1 MECVKSTCALKTG
14 IIGFR
19 EVLMLHMNE
28 FLVFQ
33 KIGIQKEFVVN
44 EMEEAF
50 ESGNIEKID

>member
-1 MECVKSTCALKTG
+1 
-14 IIGFR
+14 
-19 EVLMLHMNE
+19 MLHMNE